1 MLTLTSSRTIWNKC
15 HLIPRR
21 NLSRDIAKGENLV
34 CSTDSALQRNILVCS
49 TPSLSLL
56 YPKTKY
62 DSALQKFE
70 SALRGNWDV
79 EQNQT
84 TIEQNQTTIEQNQ
97 TTVEQNQTTIEQN
110 QTTVEQNQACF

>member
-1 MLTLTSSRTIWNKC
+1 MSNWAE
-15 HLIPRR
+15 PD
-21 NLSRDIAKGENLV
+21 LSFSAEPWENLV
-34 CSTDSALQRNILVCS
+34 CSTDSALLQIILVCS

-56 YPKTKY
+56 YSKTKY

-97 TTVEQNQTTIEQN
+97 TTVEQNQ
-110 QTTVEQNQACF
+110 ACF

>member
-1 MLTLTSSRTIWNKC
+1 MDFEVLWKKSNFSSR
-15 HLIPRR
+15 
-21 NLSRDIAKGENLV
+21 ENLV
-34 CSTDSALQRNILVCS
+34 CSTDSALLQIILVCS

-56 YPKTKY
+56 YSKTKY

>member
-1 MLTLTSSRTIWNKC
+1 MGMLNKLEGC
-15 HLIPRR
+15 WKLGWE
-21 NLSRDIAKGENLV
+21 DLV
-34 CSTDSALQRNILVCS
+34 CSTDSALQQIILVCS

-70 SALRGNWDV
+70 SALRRNWEV

-84 TIEQNQTTIEQNQ
+84 TIEK
-97 TTVEQNQTTIEQN
+97 NQTTIEQN
-110 QTTVEQNQACF
+110 QTTVEQNQACFYNS